1 MEFPSA
7 KNYDVWDAK
16 KTTVGRNKNPEACFH
31 PMVILRNYM
40 NKLSGAKYLFP
51 NFKKGKNGNIKFLN
65 EKVSYDN
72 MLKCLREGL
81 DSIKLADSQKYSLH
95 SLRQQS
101 CVQRNHSAS
110 CSVEVARNGAV
121 LRGTQPWKE
130 AWSFSSPGLV
140 QNVRLFIYWFD
151 LILVLQTPALTRFV
165 SECFGHAPGD
175 LDCYLVTLR
184 GWFNCVN

>member
-1 MEFPSA
+1 MLSFVAFVRYEELSKLRPENVHFLASGDVELEFPSA

-51 NFKKGKNGNIKFLN
+51 NFKKGKNGKIKFLN

-81 DSIKLADSQKYSLH
+81 ASIKLADSQKYSLH
-95 SLRQQS
+95 SLRT
-101 CVQRNHSAS
+101 
-110 CSVEVARNGAV
+110 GAV
-121 LRGTQPWKE
+121 SEAVNSNRVDKETIQRHVRWKSPEMVQHYAELSLEKKLE
-130 AWSFSSPGLV
+130 ASL
-140 QNVRLFIYWFD
+140 
-151 LILVLQTPALTRFV
+151 ALNLYRM
-165 SECFGHAPGD
+165 
-175 LDCYLVTLR
+175 
-184 GWFNCVN
+184 